1 MRSTHAIVSLL
12 VGASFAAT
20 TRAQE
25 LRIRPALARGQQ
37 LWFVEKTRQQ
47 IDITTPDAPTRKSL
61 EIARTLMVEV
71 NEVTDEGMELL
82 LVIARVH
89 GQVGMPVGP
98 PRSFD
103 TLDEALQRDPAQL
116 AGVGAAVRSRI
127 AEANKMLIVRT
138 DARGRVTEDLEPA
151 PQVER
156 QEPLTEAQQA
166 RLRRLVTSL
175 FGRATDAPVSQ
186 GSTWDHETRSTD
198 PQLPTVQRA
207 EVTLSK
213 VDDELL
219 TLRIAGTVA
228 TDPALATPQTI
239 RVDGAIEGI
248 QRLGRDGVLRAS
260 MLRAEAALRLPAME
274 QVPASMRLESSLRRA
289 SRQDLARLRSRVKS
303 SLDRAEQ
310 EARRAKSEADVRVLA
325 GAVRMYYA
333 KQGKL
338 PADLDALV
346 GAELAEVPLDAWGN
360 PYELVTGSEPQ
371 SFYVRTHGP
380 DGEPGTDDDITSK
393 QGR

>member
-1 MRSTHAIVSLL
+1 
-12 VGASFAAT
+12 
-20 TRAQE
+20 
-25 LRIRPALARGQQ
+25 
-37 LWFVEKTRQQ
+37 
-47 IDITTPDAPTRKSL
+47 
-61 EIARTLMVEV
+61 
-71 NEVTDEGMELL
+71 
-82 LVIARVH
+82 
-89 GQVGMPVGP
+89 
-98 PRSFD
+98 
-103 TLDEALQRDPAQL
+103 
-116 AGVGAAVRSRI
+116 
-127 AEANKMLIVRT
+127 MLIVRT
-138 DARGRVTEDLEPA
+138 DARGRVTEDLQSA

-393 QGR
+393 RRR